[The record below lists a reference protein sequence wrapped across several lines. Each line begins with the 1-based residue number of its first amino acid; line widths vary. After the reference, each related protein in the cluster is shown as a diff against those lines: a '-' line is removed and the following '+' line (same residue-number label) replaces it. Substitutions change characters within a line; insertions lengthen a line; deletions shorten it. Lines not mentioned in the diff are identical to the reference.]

1 MEQAVYRK
9 LKERYPLSV
18 ISFSPPETVFEK
30 LFVTGEPDVVAE
42 FYTRNK
48 AEAPKA
54 EAIRSVEQELGR
66 KTGINPTGIAFEN
79 QLTENGFP
87 GKQCDDA
94 ALLSA
99 VFADQHCRG

>member
-1 MEQAVYRK
+1 M
-9 LKERYPLSV
+9 
-18 ISFSPPETVFEK
+18 
-30 LFVTGEPDVVAE
+30 TGEPDVVAE

-79 QLTENGFP
+79 LQRTVSGTENGFP